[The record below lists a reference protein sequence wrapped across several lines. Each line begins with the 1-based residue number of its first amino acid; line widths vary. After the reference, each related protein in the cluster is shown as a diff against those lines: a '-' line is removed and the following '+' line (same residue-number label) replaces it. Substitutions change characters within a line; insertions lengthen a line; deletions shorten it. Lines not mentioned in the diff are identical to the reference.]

1 MADHDKTVA
10 AVHHNLNKLDADP
23 VLESERI
30 LRILNRLDRLPI
42 TVRVLQETGVG
53 KAVNKLRK
61 RGGKITEAVKQLVQS
76 WKELVREAMEAEE
89 KTQASPE
96 CEPSPSP
103 QSGTSDEESGD
114 ESEESDDSSSSSSS
128 ESEDEIARNDYSP
141 EPSSPCGSF
150 PSSPTTPQPIRDS
163 TSKPSSNQHLLK
175 DRDSRTGKEKV
186 PSKRSREPSPSR
198 CQDLPKTSSSTTSSS
213 HIKKRRT
220 EERHPSDTRDSSKVV
235 KKKPPEDDS
244 FSQALFPSPRKIGG
258 SSASSLTRSPV
269 QKQKQREGDQ
279 TGSPSKLT
287 KPGKTITPSS
297 SSLGNTNISEKNLK
311 ANTQKKIYPNSDQGR
326 TKAKASDS
334 RVISSSVKESESSF
348 LDMVDDV
355 DESFANHKST
365 SCRTNKVSSQVKT
378 TSVSKPSMSASPSTK
393 TSSQKKPGSAS
404 LKTPTGFSESSRT
417 AKKPAQSEHGRIAS
431 KNPKTLPSSNKVS
444 SKSESS
450 KTSMKS
456 NDDSESKSISKKNP
470 APKVKRKLSSGE
482 RRISEGDKTFDN
494 TGLSFGDI
502 LMGPVS
508 TSNKVKKPGKPLNTG
523 ATDSS
528 KKSSMSSS
536 SKKPSSKQSS
546 SSHDRESS
554 SSKHVSHKESK
565 SASTSGSGSKKV
577 SSNDERRK
585 RWTQVNDPMSSMQK
599 LEDIHQ
605 EITFNLPEISA
616 DYKPLR
622 LPEVSPKKKVGG
634 LSEEGSYIGSKHQRT
649 KLYSGRARQTVSSVP
664 TLFDAC
670 MRILMDNIDS
680 LYVIGVPYFIIK
692 PVLEKCTPQQLL
704 QLEDYNQY
712 LIEDT
717 DDLWKSHAEKDFR
730 KYKPQEME
738 TWRELYLR
746 KMDEREEKLKN
757 LTANISASMA
767 KSKDQERLTKMA
779 FVNGP
784 AKPPRNIKR
793 QQARHGTGR
802 ITSNPPSNPHKPYV
816 PSKHAGDQG
825 PIRSSSTST
834 IKSGDYSPGR
844 SHSGGGGGS
853 SSGDGGGGG
862 SGGTRGNPSYES
874 ISLSGCN
881 GSTSNRGRAKPKAPM
896 MQKALRMKKMFRR

>member
-1 MADHDKTVA
+1 MADHDKIVA
-10 AVHHNLNKLDADP
+10 AVHHHLNKLDADP
-23 VLESERI
+23 ALESDRI
-30 LRILNRLDRLPI
+30 LRILKRLDSLPI

-61 RGGKITEAVKQLVQS
+61 RGGEITEAVKQLVQS
-76 WKELVREAMEAEE
+76 WKELVRVAMEAEE

-96 CEPSPSP
+96 RDPSPSP

-114 ESEESDDSSSSSSS
+114 ESEESDDSSSSS
-128 ESEDEIARNDYSP
+128 ESEDEIERNDYSP
-141 EPSSPCGSF
+141 EPSSPCDSF
-150 PSSPTTPQPIRDS
+150 PSSPTSPQPIRDS
-163 TSKPSSNQHLLK
+163 KSKPSSNQHLLK
-175 DRDSRTGKEKV
+175 DRDSRTGKEQV

-198 CQDLPKTSSSTTSSS
+198 CQDLPKTSSSTTPSS

-244 FSQALFPSPRKIGG
+244 FSQALFPSPRRVGS
-258 SSASSLTRSPV
+258 SSASSLTKSPV
-269 QKQKQREGDQ
+269 QKQKHREGDQ

-287 KPGKTITPSS
+287 KPGKTVTPSS
-297 SSLGNTNISEKNLK
+297 SSGNTNISEKNLK
-311 ANTQKKIYPNSDQGR
+311 ANTQRKSNPNSDQGR
-326 TKAKASDS
+326 TKAKASDL
-334 RVISSSVKESESSF
+334 RVISTSVKESESSF

-355 DESFANHKST
+355 DDSFMNQKST
-365 SCRTNKVSSQVKT
+365 SSRTNKVSSQAKT

-417 AKKPAQSEHGRIAS
+417 AEKPAQNEHGRIAS
-431 KNPKTLPSSNKVS
+431 KSPKNTKTLPSSNKVS

-450 KTSMKS
+450 KTSLKS

-482 RRISEGDKTFDN
+482 RRISEGDKTFVN

-502 LMGPVS
+502 LMCPVP

-546 SSHDRESS
+546 SSHARDSA
-554 SSKHVSHKESK
+554 SSKHVSQKTQKEGK

-577 SSNDERRK
+577 SSNDERSK
-585 RWTQVNDPMSSMQK
+585 RWTQVSDPMSSMQK

-634 LSEEGSYIGSKHQRT
+634 VGEEGSYIGSKHQRT

-730 KYKPQEME
+730 KYKPLEME

-746 KMDEREEKLKN
+746 RMDEREEKLKN

-834 IKSGDYSPGR
+834 IKSGDHSPGR
-844 SHSGGGGGS
+844 SHSGGGGGGGGG
-853 SSGDGGGGG
+853 SSGDGGGG
-862 SGGTRGNPSYES
+862 SRGARENPSYES

-881 GSTSNRGRAKPKAPM
+881 GSTSNRGRDCNNPNFCHEQADNV
-896 MQKALRMKKMFRR
+896 